1 MIGLLN
7 PYTILAAILIVASTF
22 GYGYHKGYDTR
33 DQEMQ
38 TEIAKQNDAQREIER
53 ERVAKLSE
61 LSYKLQKEK
70 DDAKAANDRYA
81 DALRNGTERLFI
93 PVSGVQTCTDSTSV
107 SGDRNQARAEL
118 DPTTAVN
125 LVAITNTGDDN
136 TRQLNACIDAYNA
149 VRDSANSK

>member
-1 MIGLLN
+1 MIGLIN
-7 PYTILAAILIVASTF
+7 PYTILGAVLIVMGTF
-22 GYGYHKGYDTR
+22 GYGYHKGYDQR

-38 TEIAKQNDAQREIER
+38 IEIAKKNDEQREIER

-70 DDAKAANDRYA
+70 DDAKAAQDRYA
-81 DALRNGTERLFI
+81 DALRDGTERLFI
-93 PVSGVQTCTDSTSV
+93 PVSGVQACADSTAAG
-107 SGDRNQARAEL
+107 GDRNQARAQL

-149 VRDSANSK
+149 VRDSANK

>member
-1 MIGLLN
+1 MMGLLN
-7 PYTILAAILIVASTF
+7 PYTILAAIAIVLSTF

-38 TEIAKQNDAQREIER
+38 VEIAKQNEVQREVER

-81 DALRNGTERLFI
+81 DALRTGTERLFI
-93 PVSGVQTCTDSTSV
+93 PVRGVQACGDSTATG
-107 SGDRNQARAEL
+107 GDRNETRAEL

-125 LVAITNTGDDN
+125 LVAITNDGDDN

-149 VRDSANSK
+149 LRK